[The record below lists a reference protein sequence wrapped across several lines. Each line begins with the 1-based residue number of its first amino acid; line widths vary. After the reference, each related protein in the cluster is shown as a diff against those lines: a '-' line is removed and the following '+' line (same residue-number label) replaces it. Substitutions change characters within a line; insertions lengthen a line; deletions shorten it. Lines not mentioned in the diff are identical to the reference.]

1 MIPAFLRRS
10 RIRTLWLAIIGITL
24 TAFAQSTQQDPLAP
38 TQGVKS
44 AAEID
49 REWQAAV
56 AKYDG
61 ARAAILKEVDR
72 QADDG
77 PYRPDWE
84 TLQKYEIPQ
93 WYKAAK
99 FGIFIHWGVLSVSG
113 AGNEWY
119 PRNMYQ
125 QKEPEF
131 QQHIKKYGPQ
141 DEFGYKDLIPLF
153 RAEKWDPADWAK
165 LFKAAGARYVI
176 PVAEHHDG
184 FAMYDSALS
193 DWSAAK
199 MGPRRDVIGELS
211 RAVRA
216 EGLHFGTSFHRAEH
230 DWFFDGGRT
239 FRSDVNDPR
248 YAGLYGPAHTWL
260 QDSHQLLLNDWTY
273 VSPEFANDWLA
284 RAAEIVQKY
293 KPEVMYLDWWAG
305 QPSYRHNVT
314 RFAAFYYNSSA
325 QRGIPAVID
334 IKDYALDWHA
344 GARDFERGMKESIEE
359 QHWQTDTSI
368 SNISWA
374 YLEHDDFKT
383 PEFLVHQL
391 IDIVS
396 KNGNLLLNIGP
407 RPDGTIPDEVRS
419 SLLEIGAWLKLNGE
433 AIYDTTPW
441 KIYGEGPTQIQ
452 AGFGH
457 DKDTK
462 PYQAGDFRFTQKGQ
476 TLYAIEMARP
486 VDGRALISSLGSK
499 KLSPGLQ
506 IARVELLGSSAK
518 LDWRQTEDALQVK
531 LPDSFPGKYAYVFR
545 IQTGTAEE
553 HK

>member
-1 MIPAFLRRS
+1 MTRGPLRCSSVRV
-10 RIRTLWLAIIGITL
+10 LWLAILCLTL
-24 TAFAQSTQQDPLAP
+24 SAVAQNEQQDPLAP
-38 TQGVKS
+38 THGVES

-56 AKYDG
+56 SKYDG
-61 ARAAILKEVDR
+61 ARAAILEDVDR

-93 WYKAAK
+93 WYKDAK
-99 FGIFIHWGVLSVSG
+99 YGIFIHWGVFSVPG
-113 AGNEWY
+113 IANEWY

-125 QKEPEF
+125 LKEPEF

-141 DEFGYKDLIPLF
+141 DKFGYKDLIPLF
-153 RAEKWDPADWAK
+153 RAEKWDPRDWAK

-199 MGPRRDVIGELS
+199 MGPRRDVIGELAG
-211 RAVRA
+211 AVRA
-216 EGLHFGTSFHRAEH
+216 EGMHFGTSFHRAEH

-260 QDSHQLLLNDWTY
+260 QDPHQVLMNDWTY

-284 RAAEIVQKY
+284 RAAEIVEKY

-305 QPSYRHNVT
+305 QPNYRPNVT
-314 RFAAFYYNSSA
+314 RFASFYYNFSA
-325 QRGIPAVID
+325 QHRIPAVID
-334 IKDYALDWHA
+334 VKDYALDWHA

-441 KIYGEGPTQIQ
+441 KSYGEGPTQIR

-457 DKDTK
+457 DKDTN
-462 PYQAGDFRFTQKGQ
+462 PYQASDFRFTQKGQ

-486 VDGRALISSLGSK
+486 ADGRALIGSLGSK
-499 KLSPGLQ
+499 RLSPGLQ
-506 IARVELLGSSAK
+506 IARVELLGSSAR
-518 LDWRQTEDALQVK
+518 LDWRQTEDALEVK
-531 LPDSFPGKYAYVFR
+531 LPDSLPGKYAYVFR
-545 IQTGTAEE
+545 IQMGTEE
-553 HK
+553 DHK

>member
-1 MIPAFLRRS
+1 MTRGPLRCSSVRV
-10 RIRTLWLAIIGITL
+10 LGLAILCITL
-24 TAFAQSTQQDPLAP
+24 SAVAQNGQQDPLSP
-38 TQGVKS
+38 THDVES

-56 AKYDG
+56 SKYDG
-61 ARAAILKEVDR
+61 ARAAILKDLDR

-93 WYKAAK
+93 WYKDAK

-113 AGNEWY
+113 IGNEWY
-119 PRNMYQ
+119 SRNMYQ

-141 DEFGYKDLIPLF
+141 DKFGYKDLIPLF

-199 MGPRRDVIGELS
+199 MGPRRDVIGELAE
-211 RAVRA
+211 AVRA

-260 QDSHQLLLNDWTY
+260 QDPHQVLMNDWTY

-284 RAAEIVQKY
+284 RAAEIVQRY

-305 QPSYRHNVT
+305 QANYRHNVT
-314 RFAAFYYNSSA
+314 RFAAFYYNFSA

-359 QHWQTDTSI
+359 QHWQTDTSV

-396 KNGNLLLNIGP
+396 KNGTLLLNIGP

-419 SLLEIGAWLKLNGE
+419 SLLEIGAWLQLNGE

-462 PYQAGDFRFTQKGQ
+462 PYQAGDFRFTQKGS
-476 TLYAIEMARP
+476 TVYAIEMAQP
-486 VDGRALISSLGSK
+486 ADERAVIGSLGSK
-499 KLSPGLQ
+499 KLSAGLQ
-506 IARVELLGSSAK
+506 IARVELLGSSAR
-518 LDWRQTEDALQVK
+518 LDWRQTEDALEVK
-531 LPDSFPGKYAYVFR
+531 LPDSLPGKYAYVFR
-545 IQTGTAEE
+545 IQMGTAED